1 MKTYNAAL
9 QAQLD
14 AYLSEQSGLPQ
25 SKAAAMIGVSP
36 TALSQYRNSK
46 YPGDVEAVESK
57 IEEFLRTRSAA
68 AQAEAEKAPYLSAGY
83 VPTSVSE
90 DVYKAIQYCQLERG
104 IVVLHGDAGIGKT
117 RGAAR
122 FVQDNPAN
130 AIYIRCTPVGG
141 TLTAMLRQLGTA
153 LKLPATRN
161 RLELSMAIHD
171 RLKGTDKVIII
182 DEAQNLRFD
191 ALEELRSLSDPDDLT
206 GESGTGICLIGNSE
220 VYSRMLGKQEAQFA
234 QQFSRVR
241 FRRRYSTADVKLA
254 DVEKL
259 FPTLADGSHGKEL
272 AFMTGVCRSKWGMEV
287 FNDAD
292 GSLINIYRCIKYHP
306 EAVAAEL
313 ALLPDSREVFFDSA
327 AQTDCRG
334 LTDIQRAARSLY
346 LIKMSFGCDRRTFA
360 TAPKIAGNI
369 SASFAPVQERLRK
382 VIIEH
387 LDFEQLIRTYDR
399 PNALFYCDPPYMGTE
414 KYYQA
419 AFSTADHER
428 LARVLHNIRGRFLLS
443 YNDCEAVR
451 KLYED
456 CEITPLVRRNNLP
469 SVSTGEFHEV
479 LISNYTKSQG
489 NA

>member
-1 MKTYNAAL
+1 MDVNLYLLLAL
-9 QAQLD
+9 LATLLVI
-14 AYLSEQSGLPQ
+14 AYLLTRLHRVRGQLSLIKDALMDIKSGNLNRRVLVRESDMTKQICYDINEIAMSSQSRLIQQKQSEQAYKRLMTS
-25 SKAAAMIGVSP
+25 
-36 TALSQYRNSK
+36 LSH
-46 YPGDVEAVESK
+46 DVKTPLASLVGYLEAVESK

-272 AFMTGVCRSKWGMEV
+272 AFMTGVCRSKWG
-287 FNDAD
+287 
-292 GSLINIYRCIKYHP
+292 
-306 EAVAAEL
+306 
-313 ALLPDSREVFFDSA
+313 
-327 AQTDCRG
+327 
-334 LTDIQRAARSLY
+334 
-346 LIKMSFGCDRRTFA
+346 
-360 TAPKIAGNI
+360 
-369 SASFAPVQERLRK
+369 
-382 VIIEH
+382 
-387 LDFEQLIRTYDR
+387 
-399 PNALFYCDPPYMGTE
+399 
-414 KYYQA
+414 
-419 AFSTADHER
+419 
-428 LARVLHNIRGRFLLS
+428 IRGAMS
-443 YNDCEAVR
+443 VYTNAVR
-451 KLYED
+451 NENTSLD
-456 CEITPLVRRNNLP
+456 GLRGIAASMGV
-469 SVSTGEFHEV
+469 GV
-479 LISNYTKSQG
+479 LS
-489 NA
+489 

>member
-272 AFMTGVCRSKWGMEV
+272 AFMTGVCRSKWGIRGAMSVYTNAVRNE
-287 FNDAD
+287 NTSLD
-292 GSLINIYRCIKYHP
+292 GLRGITLTNLFQIDGKSLYAPDCDIEPSYSDLDSSDSGRD
-306 EAVAAEL
+306 EAGYMH
-313 ALLPDSREVFFDSA
+313 REVVREKVATWPIAYS
-327 AQTDCRG
+327 C
-334 LTDIQRAARSLY
+334 LTDDEYKYTIGLFAGKA
-346 LIKMSFGCDRRTFA
+346 TFQF
-360 TAPKIAGNI
+360 THPKAGSSTETETTTCYCSKYGIAWHN
-369 SASFAPVQERLRK
+369 AKTKQWKNLKFN
-382 VIIEH
+382 IIE
-387 LDFEQLIRTYDR
+387 
-399 PNALFYCDPPYMGTE
+399 C
-414 KYYQA
+414 
-419 AFSTADHER
+419 
-428 LARVLHNIRGRFLLS
+428 
-443 YNDCEAVR
+443 
-451 KLYED
+451 
-456 CEITPLVRRNNLP
+456 
-469 SVSTGEFHEV
+469 
-479 LISNYTKSQG
+479 
-489 NA
+489 

>member
-83 VPTSVSE
+83 VPT
-90 DVYKAIQYCQLERG
+90 QRERG
-104 IVVLHGDAGIGKT
+104 CIQGHPVLPAGA
-117 RGAAR
+117 RHCGAAR
-122 FVQDNPAN
+122 GRGHWQDAGRGAVCAGQPCQ
-130 AIYIRCTPVGG
+130 RHLHPLHPVGG

-272 AFMTGVCRSKWGMEV
+272 AFMTGVCRSKWG
-287 FNDAD
+287 
-292 GSLINIYRCIKYHP
+292 
-306 EAVAAEL
+306 
-313 ALLPDSREVFFDSA
+313 
-327 AQTDCRG
+327 
-334 LTDIQRAARSLY
+334 
-346 LIKMSFGCDRRTFA
+346 
-360 TAPKIAGNI
+360 
-369 SASFAPVQERLRK
+369 
-382 VIIEH
+382 
-387 LDFEQLIRTYDR
+387 
-399 PNALFYCDPPYMGTE
+399 
-414 KYYQA
+414 
-419 AFSTADHER
+419 
-428 LARVLHNIRGRFLLS
+428 IRGAMS
-443 YNDCEAVR
+443 VYTNAVR
-451 KLYED
+451 NENTSLD
-456 CEITPLVRRNNLP
+456 GLRGIAASMGV
-469 SVSTGEFHEV
+469 GV
-479 LISNYTKSQG
+479 LS
-489 NA
+489 

>member
-57 IEEFLRTRSAA
+57 IEEFLRTR
-68 AQAEAEKAPYLSAGY
+68 
-83 VPTSVSE
+83 SVSE

-272 AFMTGVCRSKWGMEV
+272 AFMTGVCRSKWG
-287 FNDAD
+287 
-292 GSLINIYRCIKYHP
+292 
-306 EAVAAEL
+306 
-313 ALLPDSREVFFDSA
+313 
-327 AQTDCRG
+327 
-334 LTDIQRAARSLY
+334 
-346 LIKMSFGCDRRTFA
+346 
-360 TAPKIAGNI
+360 
-369 SASFAPVQERLRK
+369 
-382 VIIEH
+382 
-387 LDFEQLIRTYDR
+387 
-399 PNALFYCDPPYMGTE
+399 
-414 KYYQA
+414 
-419 AFSTADHER
+419 
-428 LARVLHNIRGRFLLS
+428 IRGAMS
-443 YNDCEAVR
+443 VYTNAVR
-451 KLYED
+451 NENTSLD
-456 CEITPLVRRNNLP
+456 GLRGIAASMGV
-469 SVSTGEFHEV
+469 GV
-479 LISNYTKSQG
+479 LS
-489 NA
+489 

>member
-206 GESGTGICLIGNSE
+206 GESGTGICLIGNS
-220 VYSRMLGKQEAQFA
+220 

-272 AFMTGVCRSKWGMEV
+272 AFMTGVCRSKWG
-287 FNDAD
+287 
-292 GSLINIYRCIKYHP
+292 
-306 EAVAAEL
+306 
-313 ALLPDSREVFFDSA
+313 
-327 AQTDCRG
+327 
-334 LTDIQRAARSLY
+334 
-346 LIKMSFGCDRRTFA
+346 
-360 TAPKIAGNI
+360 
-369 SASFAPVQERLRK
+369 
-382 VIIEH
+382 
-387 LDFEQLIRTYDR
+387 
-399 PNALFYCDPPYMGTE
+399 
-414 KYYQA
+414 
-419 AFSTADHER
+419 
-428 LARVLHNIRGRFLLS
+428 IRGAMS
-443 YNDCEAVR
+443 VYTNAVR
-451 KLYED
+451 NENTSLD
-456 CEITPLVRRNNLP
+456 GLRGIAASMGV
-469 SVSTGEFHEV
+469 GV
-479 LISNYTKSQG
+479 LS
-489 NA
+489 

>member
-68 AQAEAEKAPYLSAGY
+68 AQAEKAPYLSAGY

-272 AFMTGVCRSKWGMEV
+272 AFMTGVCRSKWG
-287 FNDAD
+287 
-292 GSLINIYRCIKYHP
+292 
-306 EAVAAEL
+306 
-313 ALLPDSREVFFDSA
+313 
-327 AQTDCRG
+327 
-334 LTDIQRAARSLY
+334 
-346 LIKMSFGCDRRTFA
+346 
-360 TAPKIAGNI
+360 
-369 SASFAPVQERLRK
+369 
-382 VIIEH
+382 
-387 LDFEQLIRTYDR
+387 
-399 PNALFYCDPPYMGTE
+399 
-414 KYYQA
+414 
-419 AFSTADHER
+419 
-428 LARVLHNIRGRFLLS
+428 IRGAMS
-443 YNDCEAVR
+443 VYTNAVR
-451 KLYED
+451 NENTSLD
-456 CEITPLVRRNNLP
+456 GLRGIAASMGV
-469 SVSTGEFHEV
+469 GV
-479 LISNYTKSQG
+479 LS
-489 NA
+489 

>member
-1 MKTYNAAL
+1 M
-9 QAQLD
+9 
-14 AYLSEQSGLPQ
+14 
-25 SKAAAMIGVSP
+25 
-36 TALSQYRNSK
+36 
-46 YPGDVEAVESK
+46 
-57 IEEFLRTRSAA
+57 
-68 AQAEAEKAPYLSAGY
+68 
-83 VPTSVSE
+83 PTSVSE

-272 AFMTGVCRSKWGMEV
+272 AFMTGVCRSKWG
-287 FNDAD
+287 
-292 GSLINIYRCIKYHP
+292 
-306 EAVAAEL
+306 
-313 ALLPDSREVFFDSA
+313 
-327 AQTDCRG
+327 
-334 LTDIQRAARSLY
+334 
-346 LIKMSFGCDRRTFA
+346 
-360 TAPKIAGNI
+360 
-369 SASFAPVQERLRK
+369 
-382 VIIEH
+382 
-387 LDFEQLIRTYDR
+387 
-399 PNALFYCDPPYMGTE
+399 
-414 KYYQA
+414 
-419 AFSTADHER
+419 
-428 LARVLHNIRGRFLLS
+428 IRGAMS
-443 YNDCEAVR
+443 VYTNAVR
-451 KLYED
+451 NENTSLD
-456 CEITPLVRRNNLP
+456 GLRGIAASMGV
-469 SVSTGEFHEV
+469 GV
-479 LISNYTKSQG
+479 LS
-489 NA
+489 

>member
-161 RLELSMAIHD
+161 RLELSIAIHD

-272 AFMTGVCRSKWGMEV
+272 AFMTGVCRSKWG
-287 FNDAD
+287 
-292 GSLINIYRCIKYHP
+292 
-306 EAVAAEL
+306 
-313 ALLPDSREVFFDSA
+313 
-327 AQTDCRG
+327 
-334 LTDIQRAARSLY
+334 
-346 LIKMSFGCDRRTFA
+346 
-360 TAPKIAGNI
+360 
-369 SASFAPVQERLRK
+369 
-382 VIIEH
+382 
-387 LDFEQLIRTYDR
+387 
-399 PNALFYCDPPYMGTE
+399 
-414 KYYQA
+414 
-419 AFSTADHER
+419 
-428 LARVLHNIRGRFLLS
+428 IRGAMS
-443 YNDCEAVR
+443 VYTNAVR
-451 KLYED
+451 NENTSLD
-456 CEITPLVRRNNLP
+456 GLRGIAASMGV
-469 SVSTGEFHEV
+469 GV
-479 LISNYTKSQG
+479 LS
-489 NA
+489 

>member
-254 DVEKL
+254 DGVTGKSSVKELSYSEACKVIGELEARQGTPPPRPKKTNHRKRKPGGVSEGQERKVWALMYRLAAASPSTVAVGDRLRAAIKKEAGVDAFADDPFAWLDYKSCNKL
-259 FPTLADGSHGKEL
+259 IEALKGYVKNAERKAGAADG
-272 AFMTGVCRSKWGMEV
+272 
-287 FNDAD
+287 
-292 GSLINIYRCIKYHP
+292 
-306 EAVAAEL
+306 
-313 ALLPDSREVFFDSA
+313 
-327 AQTDCRG
+327 
-334 LTDIQRAARSLY
+334 
-346 LIKMSFGCDRRTFA
+346 
-360 TAPKIAGNI
+360 
-369 SASFAPVQERLRK
+369 
-382 VIIEH
+382 
-387 LDFEQLIRTYDR
+387 
-399 PNALFYCDPPYMGTE
+399 
-414 KYYQA
+414 
-419 AFSTADHER
+419 
-428 LARVLHNIRGRFLLS
+428 
-443 YNDCEAVR
+443 
-451 KLYED
+451 
-456 CEITPLVRRNNLP
+456 
-469 SVSTGEFHEV
+469 
-479 LISNYTKSQG
+479 
-489 NA
+489 